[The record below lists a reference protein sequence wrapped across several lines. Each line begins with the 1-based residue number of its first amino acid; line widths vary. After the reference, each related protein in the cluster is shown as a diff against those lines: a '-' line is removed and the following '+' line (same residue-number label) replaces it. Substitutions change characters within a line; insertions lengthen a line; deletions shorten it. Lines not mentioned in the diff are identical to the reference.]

1 MTLAIKLKSLKDSAE
16 NSDGLRI
23 LIARYRP
30 RYLPKDKENWD
41 QWWKEIAPS
50 RDLWKSYIKDKKIG
64 WLEYERQYIDEIKN
78 NPESVNLLQIVSSFV
93 NGNGDGSK
101 YVQQE
106 QEQQKRYD
114 LIQKCDTLTLL
125 CHCKDEKYCHRSIV
139 KEMILKSSWNI

>member
-1 MTLAIKLKSLKDSAE
+1 MTLAIKLKSLKDSTE
-16 NSDGLRI
+16 NSAGLRI

-41 QWWKEIAPS
+41 RWWKEIAPS

-64 WLEYERQYIDEIKN
+64 WPEYERQYIDEIKN
-78 NPESVNLLQIVSSFV
+78 NPESVHLLQIVSSFV

-125 CHCKDEKYCHRSIV
+125 CYCKDEKYCHRSIV

>member
-1 MTLAIKLKSLKDSAE
+1 MILAIKLKSLRDTSE

-41 QWWKEIAPS
+41 QWWKELAPS

-64 WLEYERQYIDEIKN
+64 WPEYERQYIDEIKN

>member
-64 WLEYERQYIDEIKN
+64 WPEYERQYIDEIKN
-78 NPESVNLLQIVSSFV
+78 NPESVNLLQIVASFV

-114 LIQKCDTLTLL
+114 LIQKYDTLTLL

>member
-64 WLEYERQYIDEIKN
+64 WPEYERQYIDEIKN

-114 LIQKCDTLTLL
+114 LIQKYDTLTLL

-139 KEMILKSSWNI
+139 KEMILKSSWNM

>member
-64 WLEYERQYIDEIKN
+64 WPEYERQYIDEIKN
-78 NPESVNLLQIVSSFV
+78 NPESVNLLQIVASFV

-125 CHCKDEKYCHRSIV
+125 CYCKDEKYCHRSIV

>member
-41 QWWKEIAPS
+41 QWWKELAPS

-64 WLEYERQYIDEIKN
+64 WPEYERQYIDEIKN

-114 LIQKCDTLTLL
+114 LIQKYDTLTLL

>member
-1 MTLAIKLKSLKDSAE
+1 MTLAIKLKSLKDSTE

-64 WLEYERQYIDEIKN
+64 WPEYERQYIDEIKN

-114 LIQKCDTLTLL
+114 LIQKYDTLTLL

-139 KEMILKSSWNI
+139 KEMILKSSWNM

>member
-1 MTLAIKLKSLKDSAE
+1 
-16 NSDGLRI
+16 LRI
-23 LIARYRP
+23 LIAPYRP
-30 RYLPKDKENWD
+30 RYLSKQKENWD
-41 QWWKEIAPS
+41 QWWKELAPS

-64 WLEYERQYIDEIKN
+64 WPEYERQYIDEIKN

-114 LIQKCDTLTLL
+114 LIQKYDTLTLL

-139 KEMILKSSWNI
+139 KEMILKSSWNM

>member
-1 MTLAIKLKSLKDSAE
+1 MTLAIKLKSLKEPTED
-16 NSDGLRI
+16 SDGLRI

-30 RYLPKDKENWD
+30 RYLPKQKENWD
-41 QWWKEIAPS
+41 QWWKELAPS
-50 RDLWKSYIKDKKIG
+50 RDLWKSYIKDKEIG
-64 WLEYERQYIDEIKN
+64 WPEYERQYIDEIKN
-78 NPESVNLLQIVSSFV
+78 NPGSVHLLQIVSSFV

-139 KEMILKSSWNI
+139 KEMILKSSRNM